1 MYTHEM
7 MMKREQLR
15 TDPLVESAL
24 THMWARF
31 DKVRGGEE
39 AISQQT
45 YTAMCRKL
53 YLLFKI
59 QQRDGYLEPAD
70 ALSEIVRDWPHDTGG
85 KDHMNRHDFDSAW
98 FQLADIHTDD
108 VAVASYCALLHT
120 ACDAIMT
127 PDGEWVDDLDLLKQL
142 REACRGKSRKSRKYF
157 DSSAFAST
165 IRGWGD
171 AFEQPDLPT
180 EMGMGTSA
188 SASTSAR
195 ASRRPSSDTLWLPKS
210 VRTRGPDEWDPAVNM
225 VNWLSQRG
233 SGGPPPRLDKPVPK
247 APADKRLVP
256 LGWPLP
262 RRALVLLRCP

>member
-98 FQLADIHTDD
+98 FQLADIHTD
-108 VAVASYCALLHT
+108 CAR
-120 ACDAIMT
+120 D
-127 PDGEWVDDLDLLKQL
+127 DGRSDDDRSGQL
-142 REACRGKSRKSRKYF
+142 TTRQALIK
-157 DSSAFAST
+157 AA
-165 IRGWGD
+165 GW
-171 AFEQPDLPT
+171 
-180 EMGMGTSA
+180 
-188 SASTSAR
+188 
-195 ASRRPSSDTLWLPKS
+195 
-210 VRTRGPDEWDPAVNM
+210 
-225 VNWLSQRG
+225 SQ
-233 SGGPPPRLDKPVPK
+233 V
-247 APADKRLVP
+247 
-256 LGWPLP
+256 
-262 RRALVLLRCP
+262 

>member
-1 MYTHEM
+1 M

-24 THMWARF
+24 MHMWARF

-127 PDGEWVDDLDLLKQL
+127 PDGE
-142 REACRGKSRKSRKYF
+142 CR
-157 DSSAFAST
+157 
-165 IRGWGD
+165 
-171 AFEQPDLPT
+171 
-180 EMGMGTSA
+180 
-188 SASTSAR
+188 
-195 ASRRPSSDTLWLPKS
+195 
-210 VRTRGPDEWDPAVNM
+210 V
-225 VNWLSQRG
+225 
-233 SGGPPPRLDKPVPK
+233 
-247 APADKRLVP
+247 RLVVAWSSCSRVQLYTGYRMNGSLWTKYLIKSCLTCDLCSSCAP
-256 LGWPLP
+256 NHK
-262 RRALVLLRCP
+262 

>member
-85 KDHMNRHDFDSAW
+85 KDHMNRHDFGSAW

-142 REACRGKSRKSRKYF
+142 RDVCVKNQKHKKYF

-165 IRGWGD
+165 IRAWGD
-171 AFEQPDLPT
+171 AFDLPDLPT
-180 EMGMGTSA
+180 ELGMGTSA
-188 SASTSAR
+188 SR
-195 ASRRPSSDTLWLPKS
+195 
-210 VRTRGPDEWDPAVNM
+210 
-225 VNWLSQRG
+225 
-233 SGGPPPRLDKPVPK
+233 
-247 APADKRLVP
+247 
-256 LGWPLP
+256 
-262 RRALVLLRCP
+262 RRAGSALTALAAPHWAVG